1 MTELTEKNI
10 IKRKS
15 NEASFFRVMCSLL
28 RTKKGAIRYFLRVCV
43 RYNEHW
49 EKQGGTYV
57 PLKKLICVRVCERKK
72 RGDMTY
78 SEFRYLWNVRE
89 VEKDNVARLKDIT
102 NVMTVTKVSVFRALE
117 RLEKGGYVQ
126 KSKDR
131 KIYLTEK
138 GRGFLKE
145 YEQAIF
151 FLKEKMLQFA
161 GIEEDTAEEEAMRI
175 VCVLSDESRGKIVRA
190 WQKREGKL

>member
-1 MTELTEKNI
+1 MRLPFFESCVRFRELT
-10 IKRKS
+10 KRS
-15 NEASFFRVMCSLL
+15 NSIFL
-28 RTKKGAIRYFLRVCV
+28 RTDV
-43 RYNEHW
+43 RYDEHR
-49 EKQGGTYV
+49 ETQGGTLV
-57 PLKKLICVRVCERKK
+57 PLKKSTHVRLGERGG
-72 RGDMTY
+72 REITY

-89 VEKDNVARLKDIT
+89 VEKDNVARLRDIT
-102 NVMTVTKVSVFRALE
+102 NIMTVTKVSVFRALE

-190 WQKREGKL
+190 WQKREG

>member
-1 MTELTEKNI
+1 
-10 IKRKS
+10 
-15 NEASFFRVMCSLL
+15 
-28 RTKKGAIRYFLRVCV
+28 
-43 RYNEHW
+43 
-49 EKQGGTYV
+49 
-57 PLKKLICVRVCERKK
+57 
-72 RGDMTY
+72 MTY

-89 VEKDNVARLKDIT
+89 VEKDNVARLRDIT
-102 NVMTVTKVSVFRALE
+102 NVMTVTKVSVFRAIE

-151 FLKEKMLQFA
+151 FL
-161 GIEEDTAEEEAMRI
+161 EEDTAEEEAMRI

>member
-1 MTELTEKNI
+1 
-10 IKRKS
+10 
-15 NEASFFRVMCSLL
+15 
-28 RTKKGAIRYFLRVCV
+28 
-43 RYNEHW
+43 
-49 EKQGGTYV
+49 
-57 PLKKLICVRVCERKK
+57 
-72 RGDMTY
+72 MTY

-89 VEKDNVARLKDIT
+89 MEKDNVARLKDIT

-161 GIEEDTAEEEAMRI
+161 GIEEDTA
-175 VCVLSDESRGKIVRA
+175 SDESRGKIVRA

>member
-1 MTELTEKNI
+1 
-10 IKRKS
+10 
-15 NEASFFRVMCSLL
+15 
-28 RTKKGAIRYFLRVCV
+28 
-43 RYNEHW
+43 
-49 EKQGGTYV
+49 
-57 PLKKLICVRVCERKK
+57 
-72 RGDMTY
+72 MTY

-126 KSKDR
+126 KNNDR
-131 KIYLTEK
+131 KIFLTEK
-138 GRGFLKE
+138 GRVFLEE

-151 FLKEKMLQFA
+151 FLKQKLLAYA
-161 GIEEDTAEEEAMRI
+161 GLEDCTAQEEAMRL
-175 VCVLSDESRGKIVRA
+175 VCVLSDKSRKMIVRA